1 MDLKKLNPW
10 NWFKHEDAQS
20 SSDFLPVKR
29 DQYQQPSSV
38 ELGHPVVQFH
48 REVDRLFEDVFRS
61 FGMPSLAGR
70 GGALWPTAAQFN
82 PELNVSSD
90 DETYHISLEAP
101 GLEKGDID
109 IEIRDNRLVIS
120 GHKDE
125 SQESKDQ
132 HFYRIERRYGAFQ
145 RVLAL
150 PEDVVHKDISAAMK
164 NGVLS
169 IRLPRSPSAVSDA
182 RKVDIR
188 SD

>member
-10 NWFKHEDAQS
+10 NWFKHEEPQS
-20 SSDFLPVKR
+20 SGDFLPVKR
-29 DQYQQPSSV
+29 DQYQAPTSGEV
-38 ELGHPVVQFH
+38 GHPMVQLH

-61 FGMPSLAGR
+61 FGMPSLAR
-70 GGALWPTAAQFN
+70 AGGLWSAAAQFN

-90 DETYHISLEAP
+90 DQCYYISLEAP
-101 GLEKGDID
+101 GLEKDDID

-120 GHKDE
+120 GHKDGRE
-125 SQESKDQ
+125 ESKDQ

-150 PEDVVHKDISAAMK
+150 PEDVVHEDINAVMK
-164 NGVLS
+164 NGVLD
-169 IRLPRSPSAVSDA
+169 IRLPRHFSMGSGA

-188 SD
+188 AD